1 MNKKQNSKQ
10 KIQKLAENDARPER
24 AIQPTELL
32 NDTLRRIFGCEL
44 ADATQKQVYRALC
57 ISVRELLTEKN
68 RVFGNRC
75 TEKERK
81 EVYYMSMEFL
91 VGTSLRNNLF
101 NLGLEAEFR
110 KALADAGFDIDEIY
124 AIDPDAGLGNGGL
137 GRLASCYMDAATGM
151 DYPMTGFSIR
161 YEFGIFK
168 QKIVDGWQ
176 MEFPDNWLEMGDVWL
191 QAREDDAVEVKFGG
205 EVREWMDNDRF
216 KVAQVGYSSVM
227 AVPYDMYISGYDSDA
242 ANRLVLWSAKLPQSF
257 DMAAFSRGD
266 YVRALERNAMA
277 ETISKVLYPADDHIQ
292 GKRLRLKQ
300 QYFFVSAT
308 MQSITR
314 KHIENYGTLKNFH
327 EKNVIQINDTHPALV
342 IPELMRIL
350 VDDAGLDWDEAWHI
364 VTHCVAYTNHTV
376 MAEAL
381 EVWPQQLFETLL
393 PRIWQILQEIA
404 HRWQRQVEDY
414 FHDPAKTAKLAI
426 IWDGHVRM
434 ANLCLAGTMA
444 VNGVSA
450 LHSEILRKDV
460 FKEACQMMPDKFKN
474 VTNGIDHRRWLP
486 QINRGLND
494 LICDLTGDG
503 YLTRPQELKKL
514 EAYADDASVLRRL
527 EEIKH
532 QNKLAFAAYARKQQ
546 GVVLNTDAIFDVQV
560 KRLHEYK
567 RQLLNVLH
575 IIYLYQRLQEDPNME
590 MRPQTFLFGA
600 KAAPGYAVAKRIIH
614 LINSLAAQIDRD
626 PICKDKLQVVFLE
639 NYRVSLAEMLMP
651 ASEVSQQISTAGK
664 EAIGT
669 GNMKFMMNGALTVGT
684 LDGAN
689 VEMHEVL
696 GDENMF
702 LFGLKADE
710 VAHLRHTYDPQLL
723 YQRDPVLR
731 RVVDQLKTGFG
742 DGVTYEDIWQ
752 RLVMGGDGPAD
763 QYMVLADFAAY
774 CAAEER
780 MSRTYGDRAQWNR
793 MSLLNI
799 ARSGIFAAD
808 RAIAQYA
815 DTIWHVPYKK

>member
-1 MNKKQNSKQ
+1 MTPITTQTLENALTAKLMVSFGKTAAEATDGEMMRASALVLRDMMALREVETRQ
-10 KIQKLAENDARPER
+10 KARQR
-24 AIQPTELL
+24 HA
-32 NDTLRRIFGCEL
+32 R
-44 ADATQKQVYRALC
+44 QVHYL
-57 ISVRELLTEKN
+57 SL
-68 RVFGNRC
+68 
-75 TEKERK
+75 
-81 EVYYMSMEFL
+81 EFL
-91 VGTSLRNNLF
+91 MGRSLMKNAY
-101 NLGLEAEFR
+101 NLGLLPQLREALEHLGF
-110 KALADAGFDIDEIY
+110 KAADIFEIE
-124 AIDPDAGLGNGGL
+124 PDAALGNGGL
-137 GRLASCYMDAATGM
+137 GRLAACYLDSMTTLEIPATG
-151 DYPMTGFSIR
+151 YSIC
-161 YEFGIFK
+161 YELGIFK
-168 QKIVDGWQ
+168 QKIVEGQ
-176 MEFPDNWLEMGDVWL
+176 QVELPDDWMQLGDAWLLPKL
-191 QAREDDAVEVKFGG
+191 QEAEEVHFGG
-205 EVREWMDNDRF
+205 QVRTRWDNGHLMVVHEDYTR
-216 KVAQVGYSSVM
+216 VM
-227 AVPYDMYISGYDSDA
+227 AVPCDMEIAGYDTDHVDTL
-242 ANRLVLWSAKLPQSF
+242 RLWQARSPKPIDMKL
-257 DMAAFSRGD
+257 FSQGQ
-266 YVRALERNAMA
+266 YLQASEERAMA
-277 ETISKVLYPADDHIQ
+277 DAISQVLYPEDNHYE
-292 GKRLRLKQ
+292 GKSLRLKQ

-460 FKEACQMMPDKFKN
+460 FQEACQMMPDKFKN

-546 GVVLNTDAIFDVQV
+546 DVVLNTDAIFDVQV

-575 IIYLYQRLQEDPNME
+575 IIYLYQRLQDDPNMD

-664 EAIGT
+664 EASGT

-689 VEMHEVL
+689 VEMHDLL

-702 LFGLKADE
+702 LFGLRADE
-710 VAHLRHTYDPQLL
+710 VEQLKREGYVPQRL
-723 YQRDPVLR
+723 YNRDPVLHR
-731 RVVDQLKTGFG
+731 CLDALRTGFR
-742 DGVTYEDIWQ
+742 DGVRYDDLYQ
-752 RLVMGGDGPAD
+752 RLLFGAGGSPAD
-763 QYMVLADFAAY
+763 EYFLLADFQAY
-774 CAAEER
+774 CQAEKR
-780 MSRTYGDRAQWNR
+780 MAETYRDQTAWNR
-793 MSLLNI
+793 MSLHNI
-799 ARSGIFAAD
+799 ARSGVFAAD
-808 RAIAQYA
+808 RAVAEYA
-815 DTIWHVPYKK
+815 DNIWHVPHK